1 MMSKDEG
8 YRFLEHTTDALVEA
22 WGPTLERA
30 FASAAKGL
38 FETMINTKKVDLKTD
53 EQVSSSGHD
62 ELELLYNW
70 LEELLLRFEI
80 RTMVYSQF
88 EIEPISRFYDTLK
101 LRAIARGERYDGA
114 KHEAK
119 TEIKAVTYHLM
130 KVERDPDQVRVRF
143 LLDL

>member
-1 MMSKDEG
+1 MSSKNLG
-8 YRFLEHTTDALVEA
+8 YRFLEHTTDALVQA

-30 FASAAKGL
+30 FASAARSL
-38 FETMINTKKVDLKTD
+38 FETMINTETVEPKIEDHVHT
-53 EQVSSSGHD
+53 SGHD

-88 EIEPISRFYDTLK
+88 HVDPITRSPNSLE
-101 LRAIARGERYDGA
+101 LHAIAKGEKYERA
-114 KHEAK
+114 KHQGK
-119 TEIKAVTYHLM
+119 TEIKAVTYHQM
-130 KVERDPDQVRVRF
+130 KIEKDPGRVQVRY

>member
-1 MMSKDEG
+1 MTSKDEG

-30 FASAAKGL
+30 FALAAKSL
-38 FETMINTKKVDLKTD
+38 FETMINTDTVEPKMEDHVNT
-53 EQVSSSGHD
+53 SGHD

-88 EIEPISRFYDTLK
+88 HIDPIRRLSNSLELHARAKGEKYD
-101 LRAIARGERYDGA
+101 RA
-114 KHEAK
+114 KHEGK
-119 TEIKAVTYHLM
+119 TEIKAVTYHQM
-130 KVERDPDQVRVRF
+130 KIEKNPGRVHVRY